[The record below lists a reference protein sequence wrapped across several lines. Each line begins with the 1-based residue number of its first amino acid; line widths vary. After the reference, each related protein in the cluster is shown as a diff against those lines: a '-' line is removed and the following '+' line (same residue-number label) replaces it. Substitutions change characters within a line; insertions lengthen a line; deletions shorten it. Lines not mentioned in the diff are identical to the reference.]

1 MGGVLNYIF
10 ENHPN
15 AYVIADAVVLNI
27 ASINI
32 LNKLGF
38 KQTFIEENGFKNNGL
53 EIELVHFEINN
64 ENIF

>member
-1 MGGVLNYIF
+1 MNYIF

-38 KQTFIEENGFKNNGL
+38 KQTFIEENGLKNNGL
-53 EIELVHFEINN
+53 EIDLVHFEIIN